1 MKETVK
7 KDFFLN
13 FVTLLFLLFSFWWF
27 VLRFLNLPNDSI
39 HNQIFAAVYGII
51 AIFGGLKGLSVAFKW
66 GGLKSL
72 LGKSALFFSLGL
84 LLQEAGQ
91 LTYSYYIYFKK
102 IEIPYPSIGDL
113 FFYGTIPL
121 YIAAVIY
128 LAKASGVH
136 ISLRSVVSKLQAILI
151 PLAMLSISYYVLLQ
165 DYIFDW
171 SNKLVIF
178 LDFGVPLG
186 QAVYISI
193 AILTYLLTTKML
205 GGLMRSKVLLFIL
218 ALLAQYVADW
228 TFLFQA
234 SQETWYAGGL
244 NDYMYLVAYF
254 LMTYALFQLN
264 LVFRKLKE
272 EGNS

>member
-1 MKETVK
+1 MIETVK
-7 KDFFLN
+7 KDYFLS
-13 FVTLLFLLFSFWWF
+13 FVTLLFTLFSIWWIG
-27 VLRFLNLPNDSI
+27 LRILNLPNDSI

-51 AIFGGLKGLSVAFKW
+51 ALFGGLKGLSVAFKW
-66 GGLKSL
+66 GGFKSL

-102 IEIPYPSIGDL
+102 DEIPYPSIGDL

-136 ISLRSVVSKLQAILI
+136 ISLHSIASKLQAVLI

-165 DYIFDW
+165 DYQFDW
-171 SNKLVIF
+171 TNQLVIF
-178 LDFGVPLG
+178 LDFGVPFG
-186 QAVYISI
+186 QAIYISF

-205 GGLMRSKVLLFIL
+205 GGVMRNKVLLFIL
-218 ALLAQYVADW
+218 ALLAQYIADW

-254 LMTYALFQLN
+254 LMAMALFQLN
-264 LVFRKLKE
+264 LIFRKLKE
-272 EGNS
+272 EGHN